1 MPSMQMMFNESEEF
15 GKHIGLGLIEG
26 KVKKLPNEIKMKLP
40 NVGWYSLE
48 IQNNSWNKLDLDK
61 KAISITLIMAILEPE
76 DNSSVMSISKYGTL
90 SFVHLL
96 KDSLMGSQF
105 HPEKVFKRLNF

>member
-1 MPSMQMMFNESEEF
+1 
-15 GKHIGLGLIEG
+15 
-26 KVKKLPNEIKMKLP
+26 MKLP

-61 KAISITLIMAILEPE
+61 SSKYYFNHGYYCEPE
-76 DNSSVMSISKYGTL
+76 DNSSVMSISNMELL

-96 KDSLMGSQF
+96 K
-105 HPEKVFKRLNF
+105 KIV